1 MTLTKRIFA
10 NEILTLESKFM
21 KLGISERGRV
31 LSSIEAKSTLI
42 DEIKAKQLDDKNLK
56 ELKENI
62 VNYKA

>member
-1 MTLTKRIFA
+1 
-10 NEILTLESKFM
+10 M